1 MASNTTKSTW
11 SDNTYPRIYLSVP
24 FQQSASHGRFLAYN
38 VLGLKRNTKAAFLAQ
53 IYVGFAVTAII
64 HVAGDYSLLGS
75 WSRSRSLRFFLLQAV
90 GITVEMMVLD
100 TAKRLSIHGRWR
112 YVGYVWVI
120 LWFTY
125 TVPDWTDPLLRAG
138 LSEASSNFGII
149 DRVLEW
155 VHL

>member
-1 MASNTTKSTW
+1 MS
-11 SDNTYPRIYLSVP
+11 

-38 VLGLKRNTKAAFLAQ
+38 VLRLKRNTKAAFLAQ
-53 IYVGFAVTAII
+53 IYVGFAVTATI

-90 GITVEMMVLD
+90 AITVEMMLID
-100 TAKRLSIHGRWR
+100 TAKRLSIRGPWR
-112 YVGYVWVI
+112 CIGYVWVI

-138 LSEASSNFGII
+138 LGEASSNFGIL
-149 DRVLEW
+149 DRVLES
-155 VHL
+155 VYS